1 MIKRRKSRKRLM
13 NYGTGDLFNFH
24 GAFRELKD
32 ALAKEKS
39 VPGAF
44 IRDVYYRGGPR
55 YGVLTKNP
63 RTRKKNVEWG
73 TYEKGVFHPWTRRP
87 KTRRK
92 KAIRRRKNIS
102 PVLALEGLS
111 NLKSLGF
118 FDKKRRK
125 TKRRNADDTK
135 LVTQALH
142 KLFPGKTA
150 QQLTMAQLS
159 QVIRAAQ
166 DLKAGKPITRRGNP
180 SRRNYA
186 DATDLYTQFHG
197 RGPRRVT
204 DTKQPLSSLEHKML
218 PVAEYGTHPEL
229 SQLGKLVSIRFG
241 DHAKNQWGK
250 ELKWTSSDDAPD
262 LAAERKGE
270 QLFLVGGNQT
280 VDVAAIPWKPT
291 KFRGAML
298 CLGFAYRVEYFTQK
312 KFDNYQPVTY
322 YHELGEETGKRPKL
336 VYDPRKRR
344 LHFVYGEYVVKSEGI
359 VN

>member
-1 MIKRRKSRKRLM
+1 
-13 NYGTGDLFNFH
+13 
-24 GAFRELKD
+24 
-32 ALAKEKS
+32 
-39 VPGAF
+39 
-44 IRDVYYRGGPR
+44 
-55 YGVLTKNP
+55 
-63 RTRKKNVEWG
+63 VEWG

-92 KAIRRRKNIS
+92 KAIRRKRKNIG
-102 PVLALEGLS
+102 PLMALEALS
-111 NLKSLGF
+111 DLKSLGF
-118 FDKKRRK
+118 GKKSKARRN
-125 TKRRNADDTK
+125 RRRSNADDTK
-135 LVTQALH
+135 FVRQALA
-142 KLFPGKTA
+142 KLFPGKSA

-166 DLKAGKPITRRGNP
+166 DLKAGKPITRHGNP
-180 SRRNYA
+180 TRRNYA

-204 DTKQPLSSLEHKML
+204 DTKRPLSSLEHNML

-229 SQLGKLVSIRFG
+229 AQLGKLVSIRFG
-241 DHAKNQWGK
+241 NVSKNQWGK

-270 QLFLVGGNQT
+270 QLFLVGGTQT
-280 VDVAAIPWKPT
+280 VDVSAIPWKPS

-298 CLGFAYRVEYFTQK
+298 CLGYAYRVEYFTQK

-344 LHFVYGEYVVKSEGI
+344 LHFVYGEYVVKPEGI